1 MVASDRPAY
10 RLTIKELPPDERP
23 REKLRLRGAGALT
36 NAELLAIIL
45 NTGVR
50 GATVIDVANRL
61 LKEHDGLLGLVR
73 TDFEDLCRAHGLGE
87 AKAAKLKA
95 MLELAR
101 RISATQPEE
110 RPQIR
115 TPEDIYALVGAEMAA
130 LDQEQ
135 LRVLLLDTKNRLIR
149 AVTVYQGSV
158 NSAQVRVAE
167 VFKDAVKFNAPGI
180 VVVHNHPSGDP
191 TPSSADITLT
201 AELSRAGQIL
211 GIDVIDH
218 LVVGQSRFRSLRRLG
233 LGFPVLRE

>member
-1 MVASDRPAY
+1 VSQCWRREPAISGDGGDKVASDRPTY

-23 REKLRLRGAGALT
+23 REKLRPRGAGALT

-73 TDFEDLCRAHGLGE
+73 TDFEDLRRAHGLGE

-95 MLELAR
+95 TLELAR
-101 RISATQPEE
+101 RISPTQPEE

-115 TPEDIYALVGAEMAA
+115 TPEDIYALVGAEMAP

-135 LRVLLLDTKNRLIR
+135 LRVLLLDTKNRLMR
-149 AVTVYQGSV
+149 SVTVYQGSV
-158 NSAQVRVAE
+158 NSA
-167 VFKDAVKFNAPGI
+167 
-180 VVVHNHPSGDP
+180 
-191 TPSSADITLT
+191 
-201 AELSRAGQIL
+201 
-211 GIDVIDH
+211 
-218 LVVGQSRFRSLRRLG
+218 
-233 LGFPVLRE
+233 